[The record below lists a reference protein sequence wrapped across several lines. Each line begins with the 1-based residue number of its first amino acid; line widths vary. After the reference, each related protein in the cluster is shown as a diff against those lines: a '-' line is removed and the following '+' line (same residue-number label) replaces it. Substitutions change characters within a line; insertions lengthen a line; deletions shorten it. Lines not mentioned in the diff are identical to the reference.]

1 MLDIDAL
8 KKTYL
13 VVGLSDAQIEE
24 IASLATMR
32 RFLPQETLI
41 RSGEQSSDLYLILEG
56 RLNVLTSD
64 GQKLS
69 EVGPG
74 SILREIALIDARPRT
89 ANVVCTGLVDA
100 AVIPAKELRA
110 RMNANR
116 EWGFVVLANL
126 SRVLA
131 GRLRVANDKI
141 DELYDK
147 TTDTWDNAL

>member
-1 MLDIDAL
+1 MLDLAAL

-74 SILREIALIDARPRT
+74 SILGEIALIDARPRT
-89 ANVVCTGLVDA
+89 ANVVCVGLVDA

-110 RMNANR
+110 KMNANR